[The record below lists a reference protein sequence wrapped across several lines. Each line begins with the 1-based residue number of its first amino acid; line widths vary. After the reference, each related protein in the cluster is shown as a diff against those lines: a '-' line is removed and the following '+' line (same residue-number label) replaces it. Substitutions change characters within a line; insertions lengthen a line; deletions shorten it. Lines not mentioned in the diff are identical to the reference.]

1 MRYLI
6 AGLILSIAV
15 NTTVAAQTTLP
26 FTFAPGTVAKASEVN
41 ANFQA
46 LLTAINR
53 LEGQISAADIPGT
66 YALASMGFYIDSTP
80 QSGMMT
86 NNARVEQIST
96 NATATFN
103 ANGTF
108 ILTQET
114 TNGSALAL
122 DFLKNGSNVVTAQA
136 VTQSA
141 APPPTGSGTW
151 SLSGRTLTVT
161 TSNGGG
167 TFTAAV
173 GGRLFIGINPS
184 PDNKSQDLHVLIRT
198 N

>member
-1 MRYLI
+1 MRYI
-6 AGLILSIAV
+6 ISILMLLASITDV
-15 NTTVAAQTTLP
+15 SAQTTLP

-46 LLTAINR
+46 LLAAINR

-66 YALASMGFYIDSTP
+66 YALASMSVYLDSTP

-86 NNARVEQIST
+86 NNARVEQISS

-103 ANGTF
+103 VNGTF
-108 ILTQET
+108 TLTQET
-114 TNGSALAL
+114 TNGSALAF
-122 DFLKNGSNVVTAQA
+122 DFLKNGANVVTAQA

-151 SLSGRTLTVT
+151 SFSGRTLTIT
-161 TSNGGG
+161 TGNGGG

-173 GGRLFIGINPS
+173 GGRLFIGINAP

>member
-6 AGLILSIAV
+6 ASFMLSFAV
-15 NTTVAAQTTLP
+15 NTMVTAQTILP
-26 FTFAPGTVAKASEVN
+26 FTFAPGTVDKAPVVN

-66 YALASMGFYIDSTP
+66 YALASMGVYLDSTP
-80 QSGMMT
+80 QSGIMT
-86 NNARVEQIST
+86 NNARVEQISS

-108 ILTQET
+108 TLTQET
-114 TNGSALAL
+114 TNGSALAF
-122 DFLKNGSNVVTAQA
+122 DFLKNGLNVVTAQA

-141 APPPTGSGTW
+141 APPPDGM
-151 SLSGRTLTVT
+151 RY
-161 TSNGGG
+161 
-167 TFTAAV
+167 V
-173 GGRLFIGINPS
+173 GLVRPYLDGYN
-184 PDNKSQDLHVLIRT
+184 Q
-198 N
+198 